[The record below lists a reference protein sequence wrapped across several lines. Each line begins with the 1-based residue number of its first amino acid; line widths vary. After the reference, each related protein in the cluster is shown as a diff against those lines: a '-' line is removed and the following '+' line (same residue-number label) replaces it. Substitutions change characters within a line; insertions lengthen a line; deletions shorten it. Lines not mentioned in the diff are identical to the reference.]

1 MIDRLMQ
8 VLDKALGYFLAFLM
22 AAMVIDVSW
31 QVITR
36 FVLDEPSAYTEELAR
51 FLLIWIG
58 ILGAAYSFR
67 KRAHLGLDLFVRK
80 LEPQAQQRADVIA
93 NLCCL
98 ILSVLVFVYG
108 GTKLVMLVLE
118 LGQTSAALGVPMGYV
133 YSVLP
138 ISGVLICVYAL
149 DNIRK
154 SGTAMSA
161 ELDSGPSSVD

>member
-36 FVLDEPSAYTEELAR
+36 FVLGEPSAYTEELAR

-80 LEPQAQQRADVIA
+80 LD
-93 NLCCL
+93 
-98 ILSVLVFVYG
+98 
-108 GTKLVMLVLE
+108 
-118 LGQTSAALGVPMGYV
+118 
-133 YSVLP
+133 
-138 ISGVLICVYAL
+138 
-149 DNIRK
+149 RK
-154 SGTAMSA
+154 STR
-161 ELDSGPSSVD
+161 LNSSHVAISYAVFCLKKKNTHVQTPLKIERDH

>member
-36 FVLDEPSAYTEELAR
+36 FVLGEPSAYTEELAR

-80 LEPQAQQRADVIA
+80 LEPPAHHRADVTA

-98 ILSVLVFVYG
+98 ILSAVVFVYG
-108 GTKLVMLVLE
+108 AEKLLMLVLE
-118 LGQTSAALGVPMGYV
+118 LVQTSAAVGDYLGYV
-133 YSVLP
+133 YGVLA
-138 ISGVLICVYAL
+138 ISGVMTCLYAI

-154 SGTAMSA
+154 PGSTTSWKM
-161 ELDSGPSSVD
+161 D

>member
-36 FVLDEPSAYTEELAR
+36 FVLGEPSAYTQALAR

-58 ILGAAYSFR
+58 ILGAVDSFR

-80 LEPQAQQRADVIA
+80 LEPQAQRRADVIA

-98 ILSVLVFVYG
+98 MLSAVVFVYG
-108 GTKLVMLVLE
+108 GAKLVMLVLE

-138 ISGVLICVYAL
+138 IR
-149 DNIRK
+149 DRK
-154 SGTAMSA
+154 STR
-161 ELDSGPSSVD
+161 LNSS

>member
-1 MIDRLMQ
+1 MIDRLMD

-108 GTKLVMLVLE
+108 GTKLVALVLD

-138 ISGVLICVYAL
+138 ISGILICVYAL

-154 SGTAMSA
+154 AGTPMPA
-161 ELDSGPSSVD
+161 ERESGPSPVD